1 MTGFRTKFMLGV
13 ALVAMAV
20 PGTAQNRRA
29 QAGPATIGFGQT
41 LQGQI
46 AGAAN
51 GQCPTPDPRVKAY
64 QFTVE
69 AGTRV
74 EVTMQADD
82 FDTLV
87 EIGKMDGCTYTML
100 ASNDDGSG
108 EEDGLNSRLIATL
121 REAGTYVIHAKA
133 LADDGAGQFSVALNR
148 LPPPAAPPTP
158 IALTLGQEVASALTA
173 TDALI
178 PSEYE
183 SEDISESGRP
193 YHLYALTGRAGE
205 EYLIKMDS
213 DEFDAYLEAGS
224 MSPLGYSVSAS
235 NDDGGGEEDGLNSRL
250 RVKFQT
256 DGTIVIRASPL
267 GNDTGKYTL
276 SADVAP
282 PEEAVDAAAAA
293 ADAAAA
299 AADAMEAPHEH

>member
-1 MTGFRTKFMLGV
+1 MLGV
-13 ALVAMAV
+13 ALVAMAM
-20 PGTAQNRRA
+20 PAAAQNRGR
-29 QAGPATIGFGQT
+29 QTGPAPINFGQSV
-41 LQGQI
+41 QGDI

-51 GQCPTPDPRVKAY
+51 GQCAAPDPRVKAY

-69 AGTRV
+69 ADTRV

-108 EEDGLNSRLIATL
+108 EDDGLNSRLIATL

-133 LADDGAGQFSVALNR
+133 LADDGAGRFTLALNR
-148 LPPPAAPPTP
+148 MPPPAAPPTP

-173 TDALI
+173 TDAVI

-213 DEFDAYLEAGS
+213 DEFDSFVEAGS
-224 MSPLGYSVSAS
+224 MSPLGYSVSES

-256 DGTIVIRASPL
+256 DGTIIVRASPL
-267 GNDTGKYTL
+267 GNATGKYTI

-282 PEEAVDAAAAA
+282 PEDAVAAAAA
-293 ADAAAA
+293 
-299 AADAMEAPHEH
+299 MEEPHEH